1 MWAIG
6 IQNTNLK
13 LQIHSSYF
21 ATRWKF
27 WLETW
32 SNLSLD
38 RRLILLSAFEKM
50 FLNWD
55 WKIFTAIWWSIVWR
69 CFWTMD
75 KNTLSYLAISK
86 VALKYLISCW
96 SWMSKVQIMIL
107 KRWFAH
113 LHSNQYECVCISKS
127 GPCNVRCA
135 CKCIL
140 GEAILCNPDD
150 CLLPSPSADKVN
162 KSTLLWYGATFKQK
176 SRWHAKIVHWWDSK
190 QL

>member
-1 MWAIG
+1 MWAID
-6 IQNTNLK
+6 IQNTNLE

-50 FLNWD
+50 FFKLRLKNVY
-55 WKIFTAIWWSIVWR
+55 SYLIVWR

-107 KRWFAH
+107 NWWFAH

-127 GPCNVRCA
+127 GPCNVQLCMQMHSWWGNSLQSRRLPA
-135 CKCIL
+135 
-140 GEAILCNPDD
+140 AISVCRQ
-150 CLLPSPSADKVN
+150 SQ
-162 KSTLLWYGATFKQK
+162 QK
-176 SRWHAKIVHWWDSK
+176 YTSLIRGHI
-190 QL
+190 